1 MRTLVTGRTGTLGR
15 ACLRLAVAAGHEA
28 ISASRTPTVGRDG
41 PEWRRLDIRDEQSVR
56 QVIDEVRPDVIL
68 HTAYQQSD
76 WTTTADGS
84 ANVARAAAHFGA
96 RMVAVSSDAVFP
108 GRPEPYPE
116 TAPPDPVT
124 AYGAAKVAAE
134 TAIADILPGAAVV
147 RTSLIIG
154 SDGRSPMERR
164 VKELVTNP
172 ERGVFFTDEVRCP
185 VDAGDLAA
193 FLLEIA
199 ASGRPGIHHAAGPDA
214 VSRYELAVL
223 LARRD
228 GLNHRRLRTGLRRD
242 SGLEGALEV
251 RLDCAQTE
259 AALGTRLRG
268 AYEFLSVPG
277 GA

>member
-1 MRTLVTGRTGTLGR
+1 M
-15 ACLRLAVAAGHEA
+15 
-28 ISASRTPTVGRDG
+28 
-41 PEWRRLDIRDEQSVR
+41 DIRDEQSVR
-56 QVIDEVRPDVIL
+56 QVLDEVRPDLIL
-68 HTAYQQSD
+68 HTAYLRSD
-76 WTTTADGS
+76 RATIVDGS
-84 ANVARAAAHFGA
+84 AHVARASARLGA
-96 RMVAVSSDAVFP
+96 QMVAVSSDAVFP
-108 GRPEPYPE
+108 GCQEPYPE

-124 AYGAAKVAAE
+124 AYGAAKLAAE

-154 SDGRSPMERR
+154 TDGRSPMERR
-164 VKELVTNP
+164 VQELVTSP
-172 ERGVFFTDEVRCP
+172 ERGVFFTDEIRCP
-185 VDAGDLAA
+185 VDASDLAA
-193 FLLEIA
+193 ILLEIA
-199 ASGRPGIHHAAGPDA
+199 GSGRSGIQHAAGPDA

-251 RLDCAQTE
+251 RLDCAQTV

-277 GA
+277 AE